1 MAAIRTPTL
10 GERFALA
17 PGVLTLALSILAAGC
32 ASSTEQQINYGL
44 NHYEMGLWGPA
55 TIRPLVSAANS
66 LEKTSPPD
74 RRLPRILLALG
85 TMAGS
90 HERDDLAED
99 FFRRALKAAEAL
111 RPADEAQTRNTLV
124 DLGLFYTGKGREK
137 EAEPL
142 LARAAGISGS
152 LPQRHLY
159 AIDLD
164 NLAIALDQQKRHSE
178 ANALSMKA
186 LAVLDSV
193 PPGGMED
200 RTRGVIL
207 HNVARS
213 YVDQG
218 RYGEAEKLYRDSLAI
233 LEAGSPRDVES
244 WRLRTVLKNYAGL
257 LRRTGREAEAQALER
272 RAAAI
277 K

>member
-1 MAAIRTPTL
+1 MA
-10 GERFALA
+10 E
-17 PGVLTLALSILAAGC
+17 
-32 ASSTEQQINYGL
+32 
-44 NHYEMGLWGPA
+44 
-55 TIRPLVSAANS
+55 
-66 LEKTSPPD
+66 
-74 RRLPRILLALG
+74 
-85 TMAGS
+85 S
-90 HERDDLAED
+90 HKRDDLAAD

-111 RPADEAQTRNTLV
+111 RPVDEAQTRNALV
-124 DLGLFYTGKGREK
+124 DLGLFYTRKGRET
-137 EAEPL
+137 EAVPL
-142 LARAAGISGS
+142 LERAAGISAG
-152 LPQRHLY
+152 LAQRYLY

-200 RTRGVIL
+200 RTRGV
-207 HNVARS
+207 
-213 YVDQG
+213 
-218 RYGEAEKLYRDSLAI
+218 
-233 LEAGSPRDVES
+233 VES
-244 WRLRTVLKNYAGL
+244 WRLRTVLSNYADL

>member
-1 MAAIRTPTL
+1 MATIRPLTPV
-10 GERFALA
+10 RHVLA
-17 PGVLTLALSILAAGC
+17 CRALALSILAAGC

-74 RRLPRILLALG
+74 PRLPRVLLALG
-85 TMAGS
+85 TMAES
-90 HERDDLAED
+90 HKRDDLAED

-111 RPADEAQTRNTLV
+111 RPADEAQTRNALV
-124 DLGLFYTGKGREK
+124 DLCLCYTRQGREK
-137 EAEPL
+137 EAVPL
-142 LARAAGISGS
+142 LERAAAISAG
-152 LPQRHLY
+152 LPQRYLY

-218 RYGEAEKLYRDSLAI
+218 RYGEAEKLYRDSLTI
-233 LEAGSPRDVES
+233 LEAGSSRDVES
-244 WRLRTVLKNYAGL
+244 WRLRIVLKNYAGL
-257 LRRTGREAEAQALER
+257 LRQTGREAEAQALER